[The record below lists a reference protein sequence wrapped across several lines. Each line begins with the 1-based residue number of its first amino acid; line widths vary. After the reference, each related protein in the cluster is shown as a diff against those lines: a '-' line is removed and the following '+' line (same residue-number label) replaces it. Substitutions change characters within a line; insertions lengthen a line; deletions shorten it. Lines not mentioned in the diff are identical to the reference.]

1 MAKVAATRVD
11 GVSFIKDKICDVI
24 YKRNEN
30 LIRPLVA
37 LFQRISVR
45 KRSCIQDINELF
57 DTLDRLNLGSVHNL
71 WAFIQI
77 ADFLKDP
84 ELEKLISD
92 VGQLNIPDQHHCF
105 IGRNLYAYRR
115 TNKNLQSVPSTT
127 KSIDDD
133 PLPPPGPSKPTSVP
147 PQTLNP
153 FLIVQNRTFDLL
165 ACEIGKR
172 WRDLGR
178 QLNFHE
184 ADLDEFE
191 DRHGHNLRERIY
203 GMLQEYARQKGD
215 TEEMLNSICTA
226 LDQCRR
232 VDLRKKVQQFLA
244 KRS

>member
-1 MAKVAATRVD
+1 MAKVAANRVE
-11 GVSFIKDKICDVI
+11 GVSIIKDKICDVI
-24 YKRNEN
+24 YKRNEK
-30 LIRPLVA
+30 LIRPLEA
-37 LFQRISVR
+37 LFKKKISVR
-45 KRSCIQDINELF
+45 KRTCIQDINELF
-57 DTLDRLNLGSVHNL
+57 DPLDRLNLGSVHNL

-77 ADFLKDP
+77 GDFLKDQ

-115 TNKNLQSVPSTT
+115 TNKNLQSIPSTT

-133 PLPPPGPSKPTSVP
+133 PLPPPGPSKPFVP
-147 PQTLNP
+147 PQPSNP
-153 FLIVQNRTFDLL
+153 LLIVQNRTFDLL

-203 GMLQEYARQKGD
+203 GMLKEYASQQSN
-215 TEEMLNSICTA
+215 TEEMLHSICTA

-232 VDLRKKVQQFLA
+232 VDLRKKVQQFLT